1 MSSDDVL
8 LAVRAV
14 GKRYPRVHR
23 RRDRISSV
31 WDAILGRPYRL
42 HTQILDDI
50 GFTLRRGESLA
61 LIGENGAGKSTLLR
75 MICGIAEPSTGSVQL
90 HGSVAPLLELGAGF
104 HPDYSGRDNIRMNA
118 LLLGMA
124 AGDIESKVQQV
135 IEFAELGDYID
146 EPVKHYSSGMKVRLG
161 FAVVASA
168 KPDLLITD
176 EVLAVGDESF
186 QKKCIAWIEG
196 FLREG
201 GTLLLV
207 SHSMYHVQ
215 KLCKHALW
223 LHHGRAEAY
232 GDVFEV
238 SQRYLAWHER
248 KSAQQRAEARQATAT
263 GDYAVTEV
271 AINGEPLDVPVV
283 LPMQALLDVDVTVY
297 SADGRV
303 PVLAVGLKRHDGT
316 PVYGVSSELEGVTP
330 IRIGERTFRFSIR
343 YPDLALLPGT
353 YVVALHAMDPE
364 AIRLFDTVERTI
376 VVTGRSRE
384 VGLVRLSHHWHR
396 A

>member
-1 MSSDDVL
+1 MSADVL
-8 LAVRAV
+8 LEVVGV

-23 RRDRISSV
+23 RMDRVRSV
-31 WDAILGRPYRL
+31 LDAILNRPYRA
-42 HTQILDDI
+42 HAQILQDI
-50 GFTLRRGESLA
+50 DFTLKRGESLA

-75 MICGIAEPSTGSVQL
+75 MICGIAEPSAGSVRL
-90 HGSVAPLLELGAGF
+90 RGTVAPLLELGAGF

-124 AGDIESKVQQV
+124 SSEIDAKVQQV
-135 IEFAELGDYID
+135 IDFAELGDYID

-168 KPDLLITD
+168 RPDLLITD

-186 QKKCIAWIEG
+186 QKKCIAWIEEY
-196 FLREG
+196 LRDG

-223 LHHGRAEAY
+223 LHHGRVEAY
-232 GDVFEV
+232 GDVFDV

-248 KSAQQRAEARQATAT
+248 KTAQRRAEERLTMAT
-263 GDYAVTEV
+263 GDYAVSAV
-271 AINGEPLDVPVV
+271 AINGEDRDTPVT
-283 LPMQALLDVDVTVY
+283 LPIHALLDVDVSLH
-297 SADGRV
+297 SADGRP
-303 PVLAVGLKRHDGT
+303 PVLAVGIKRHDGT
-316 PVYGVSSELEGVTP
+316 PVYGVSSELDGVAP
-330 IRIGERTFRFSIR
+330 IRVSDQSYRFSIR
-343 YPDLALLPGT
+343 YPELSLLPGT
-353 YVVALHAMDPE
+353 YTVALHAMDPE

-384 VGLVRLSHHWHR
+384 VGLVRLPHQWHR

>member
-1 MSSDDVL
+1 MSADVL
-8 LAVRAV
+8 LEVVGV

-23 RRDRISSV
+23 RMDRVRSV
-31 WDAILGRPYRL
+31 LDAILNRPYRA
-42 HTQILDDI
+42 HAQILQDI
-50 GFTLRRGESLA
+50 DFTLKRGESLA

-75 MICGIAEPSTGSVQL
+75 MICGIAEPSAGSVRL
-90 HGSVAPLLELGAGF
+90 RGTVAPLLELGAGF

-124 AGDIESKVQQV
+124 SSEIDAKVQQV
-135 IEFAELGDYID
+135 IDFAELGDYID

-168 KPDLLITD
+168 RPDLLITD

-186 QKKCIAWIEG
+186 QKKCIAWIEEY
-196 FLREG
+196 LRDG

-232 GDVFEV
+232 GDVFDV

-248 KSAQQRAEARQATAT
+248 KTAQRRAEERLTMAT
-263 GDYAVTEV
+263 GDYAVSAV
-271 AINGEPLDVPVV
+271 AINGEDRDTPVT
-283 LPMQALLDVDVTVY
+283 LPIHALLDVDVSLH
-297 SADGRV
+297 SADGRP
-303 PVLAVGLKRHDGT
+303 PVLAVGIKRHDGT
-316 PVYGVSSELEGVTP
+316 PVYGVSSELDGVAP
-330 IRIGERTFRFSIR
+330 IRVSDQSYRFSIR
-343 YPDLALLPGT
+343 YPELSLLPGT
-353 YVVALHAMDPE
+353 YTVALHAMDPE

-384 VGLVRLSHHWHR
+384 VGLVRLPHQWHR

>member
-1 MSSDDVL
+1 MSDDVL
-8 LAVRAV
+8 LEVRGV

-23 RRDRISSV
+23 RGDRIRSV

-42 HTQILDDI
+42 HAQILEDI
-50 GFTLRRGESLA
+50 DFTLKRGESLA

-75 MICGIAEPSTGSVQL
+75 MICGISEPSTGVVRL

-104 HPDYSGRDNIRMNA
+104 HPDYSGRDNIRMNG
-118 LLLGMA
+118 LLLGMST
-124 AGDIESKVQQV
+124 GDIDAKVQQV
-135 IEFAELGDYID
+135 IDFAELGSYID

-186 QKKCIAWIEG
+186 QKKCIAWIESY
-196 FLREG
+196 LREG

-223 LHHGRAEAY
+223 LHQGRAEAY
-232 GDVFEV
+232 GDVFDV

-248 KSAQQRAEARQATAT
+248 KSAQRRAEERQIAVT
-263 GDYAVTEV
+263 GDYAVTAV
-271 AINGEPLDVPVV
+271 AINGESQDVPVI
-283 LPMQALLDVDVTVY
+283 LPMHALLDVDVTVH
-297 SADGRV
+297 SADGRA

-316 PVYGVSSELEGVTP
+316 PVYGVSSELDGIAP
-330 IRIGERTFRFSIR
+330 IRTGERSFRFSIR
-343 YPDLALLPGT
+343 YPGLALLPGT
-353 YVVALHAMDPE
+353 YAVALHAMDPE
-364 AIRLFDTVERTI
+364 AIRLFDTVERSFI
-376 VVTGRSRE
+376 VTGRSRE
-384 VGLVRLSHHWHR
+384 VGLVQLPHQWHR

>member
-1 MSSDDVL
+1 MSADL
-8 LAVRAV
+8 LLEVVGV
-14 GKRYPRVHR
+14 GKRYPRVHHR
-23 RRDRISSV
+23 LDRMRSV
-31 WDAILGRPYRL
+31 LDAILNRPYRA
-42 HTQILDDI
+42 HAQILQDI
-50 GFTLRRGESLA
+50 GFTLKRGESLA

-75 MICGIAEPSTGSVQL
+75 MICGIAEPSAGHVRL
-90 HGSVAPLLELGAGF
+90 HGTVAPLLELGAGF

-124 AGDIESKVQQV
+124 SAEIDAKVQQV

-168 KPDLLITD
+168 RPDLLITD

-186 QKKCIAWIEG
+186 QKKCVAWIEEY
-196 FLREG
+196 LRGG

-223 LHHGRAEAY
+223 LHHGRVESY
-232 GDVFEV
+232 GDVFDV

-248 KSAQQRAEARQATAT
+248 KAAQRRAEERLTAVT
-263 GDYAVTEV
+263 GDYAVSAV
-271 AINGEPLDVPVV
+271 ALNGETRDTPVI
-283 LPMQALLDVDVTVY
+283 LPIQSLLDVDVSLH
-297 SADGRV
+297 SADGRP
-303 PVLAVGLKRHDGT
+303 PVLAVGIKRHDGT
-316 PVYGVSSELEGVTP
+316 PVYGVSSELDGVAP
-330 IRIGERTFRFSIR
+330 IRVGDQAFRFSIR
-343 YPDLALLPGT
+343 YPELSLLPGT
-353 YVVALHAMDPE
+353 YTVALHAMDPE
-364 AIRLFDTVERTI
+364 AIRLFDCVERTI

-384 VGLVRLSHHWHR
+384 VGLVRLPHQWHR

>member
-1 MSSDDVL
+1 MSTDVL
-8 LAVRAV
+8 LEVVGV

-23 RRDRISSV
+23 RLDRVRSV
-31 WDAILGRPYRL
+31 LDAVLNRPYRA
-42 HTQILDDI
+42 HAQILQDI
-50 GFTLRRGESLA
+50 DFTLKRGESLA

-75 MICGIAEPSTGSVQL
+75 MICGIAEPSAGRVRLRGT
-90 HGSVAPLLELGAGF
+90 VAPLLELGAGF
-104 HPDYSGRDNIRMNA
+104 HPDYSGRDNIRMKA
-118 LLLGMA
+118 LLLGRA
-124 AGDIESKVQQV
+124 STEIDAKVQQV
-135 IEFAELGDYID
+135 IDFAELGDYID

-168 KPDLLITD
+168 RPDLLITD

-186 QKKCIAWIEG
+186 QKKCIAWIEEY
-196 FLREG
+196 LREG

-232 GDVFEV
+232 GDVFDV

-248 KSAQQRAEARQATAT
+248 KTAQRRAEERLTMAT
-263 GDYAVTEV
+263 GDYAVSAV
-271 AINGEPLDVPVV
+271 AINGEDRDTPVV
-283 LPMQALLDVDVTVY
+283 LPAQALLDVDVSLH
-297 SADGRV
+297 SADGRP
-303 PVLAVGLKRHDGT
+303 PVLVVGIKRHDGT
-316 PVYGVSSELEGVTP
+316 PVYGVSSELDGVAP
-330 IRIGERTFRFSIR
+330 IRVGDQSYRFSIR
-343 YPDLALLPGT
+343 YPELSLLPGT
-353 YVVALHAMDPE
+353 YVVALQAMDPE
-364 AIRLFDTVERTI
+364 AIRLFDAVERTI

-384 VGLVRLSHHWHR
+384 VGLVRLPHQWHR

>member
-1 MSSDDVL
+1 VSADVL
-8 LAVRAV
+8 LEVQGVA
-14 GKRYPRVHR
+14 KHYPRVHR
-23 RRDRISSV
+23 RIDRLRSV
-31 WDAILGRPYRL
+31 CDAILGRPYRAFAPVL
-42 HTQILDDI
+42 EDI

-75 MICGIAEPSTGSVQL
+75 MICGIARPTAGYVRL
-90 HGSVAPLLELGAGF
+90 RGSVAPLLELGAGF

-118 LLLGMA
+118 LLLGMTSA
-124 AGDIESKVQQV
+124 DIDAKVQQV
-135 IEFAELGDYID
+135 IDFAELGDYID

-168 KPDLLITD
+168 RPDLLITD

-186 QKKCIAWIEG
+186 QKKCVAWIESY
-196 FLREG
+196 LREG

-223 LHHGRAEAY
+223 LHGGRAEAY
-232 GDVFEV
+232 GDVFDV

-248 KSAQQRAEARQATAT
+248 KSAQRRAEERLAAPA
-263 GDYAVTEV
+263 GDYAVKSV
-271 AINGEPLDVPVV
+271 SLNGETRDVPMV
-283 LPMQALLDVDVTVY
+283 LAMQSLLDIDVGMH
-297 SADGRV
+297 SADGRA
-303 PVLAVGLKRHDGT
+303 PVLAVGIKRHDGT
-316 PVYGVSSELEGVTP
+316 PVYGMSSELEGVAP
-330 IRIGERTFRFSIR
+330 FRTGVHAFRFCVR

-353 YVVALHAMDPE
+353 YTVALHAMDPE
-364 AIRLFDTVERTI
+364 AIRLFDTIERTI

-384 VGLVRLSHHWHR
+384 VGLVRLPHQWHR
-396 A
+396 P

>member
-1 MSSDDVL
+1 MTGDVL
-8 LAVRAV
+8 LEVCAVS
-14 GKRYPRVHR
+14 KSYPRVHR
-23 RRDRISSV
+23 RMDRLGSV
-31 WDAILGRPYRL
+31 WDAILGRPYRASA
-42 HTQILDDI
+42 QILQGID
-50 GFTLRRGESLA
+50 FSLRRGESLA

-75 MICGIAEPSTGSVQL
+75 MICGIAQPSFGSVRL

-124 AGDIESKVQQV
+124 AGDIDAKVQQV
-135 IEFAELGDYID
+135 IDFAELGEYID

-168 KPDLLITD
+168 RPDLLITD

-186 QKKCIAWIEG
+186 QKKCIAWIEEY
-196 FLREG
+196 LREG

-223 LHHGRAEAY
+223 LHRGHAEAY
-232 GDVFEV
+232 GDVFDV

-248 KSAQQRAEARQATAT
+248 KTAQRRAEERALTAT
-263 GDYAVTEV
+263 GDYAVSTV
-271 AINGEPLDVPVV
+271 AINGETLDAPVV
-283 LPMQALLDVDVTVY
+283 LSQSALLDVDVGVH
-297 SADGRV
+297 SADGRP
-303 PVLAVGLKRHDGT
+303 PVLAVGIKRHDGT
-316 PVYGVSSELEGVTP
+316 PVYGVSSELDGIAP
-330 IRIGERTFRFSIR
+330 IRVGETSYRFSIR
-343 YPDLALLPGT
+343 YPELALLPGT
-353 YVVALHAMDPE
+353 YTVALHAMDPE

-384 VGLVRLSHHWHR
+384 VGLVRLPHQWHR
-396 A
+396 T